1 MLGLVRLTR
10 LLIPRLWT
18 EPPVIGCTV
27 LIVGLQPAAQ
37 SRFQWRL
44 VMFRAHLLTVHAPSL
59 AVPSHD
65 HKYGTKLHCK
75 CCCRSPP
82 EYPHSSGGCNGSTWN
97 RRRWILR
104 LHPASTRLLTHP
116 TALRTPAEVPCKNS
130 KRSSVLG
137 KSWNIWSHGPFF
149 L

>member
-65 HKYGTKLHCK
+65 SMERNCIASVAAVH
-75 CCCRSPP
+75 PP
-82 EYPHSSGGCNGSTWN
+82 EYLHSSGGCNGSTWN

-116 TALRTPAEVPCKNS
+116 TALRTPAEVPCINV
-130 KRSSVLG
+130 SVLG